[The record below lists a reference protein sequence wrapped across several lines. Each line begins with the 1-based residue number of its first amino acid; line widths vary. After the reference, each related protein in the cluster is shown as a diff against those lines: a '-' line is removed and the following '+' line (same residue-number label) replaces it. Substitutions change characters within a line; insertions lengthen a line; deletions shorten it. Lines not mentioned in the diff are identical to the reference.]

1 MRSMATISITTDYKF
16 SKKSAQKLLDAMDRS
31 ENKGKVNKTQVK
43 ATKVKNDEEINSI
56 LDGFNKQCL

>member
-1 MRSMATISITTDYKF
+1 MATISITTDYKF